1 VAPVV
6 SFRSTPR
13 DQPQQ
18 AFSFR
23 KHFEEYFADHA
34 HQKFEAARLYVLVA
48 EDDAFVRTD
57 GSIERPGRPTLVKDD
72 QQESSHILND
82 AIEKC
87 EAAFSAW
94 KTLQERVHGQ
104 LIALKTDLGKKRAL
118 RDKGKAAIDQLLEET
133 KENRDAPG
141 QAAKRKYEIAL
152 GKFEGEV
159 VHLAEGQKSVLE
171 LQSQLAK
178 LQDDLRWAEAEWR
191 GCEYPLNVVARST
204 GASAGCTIVSPW
216 GSRWER
222 VLYYRMRFHQHLE
235 RIPHHL
241 MHEMR
246 SLLGRR
252 KDLQAD
258 EAEMVVRRGKWILAK
273 GPYVDAEAMHHTL
286 VADLQLLEF
295 ADHGW
300 LAVRARLKK
309 RWVKR
314 TAQLEGRTGVEFE
327 HAQEEREDRD
337 RLLNSLLEKVDRV
350 DGLLSGLT
358 TMARPHSLPYRT
370 IFAEHFARRPYELL
384 MAIHACLG
392 EKGGHDALAGYHLLA
407 EHIRASEQAYDEVLE
422 AKLRLEQV
430 PRNPG
435 ESEADYTTRLNGPYQ
450 QVLRAEDRCEE
461 RDRPLK
467 QLLHCMGASALCLSG
482 GGIRS
487 ASFSLGILQGLARF
501 SRPER
506 CSAGPP
512 SRPSRNQPP
521 ADALLDRLDYLST
534 VSGGG
539 YIGSWLMAWAR
550 RRSFSQVVT
559 ELATPSHTSGDPE
572 PRPVRHLRE
581 YTSYLSPR
589 YGFSLDSLTLGAI
602 VLRNL
607 VSNWLILLPLL
618 IAIFCVPLFL
628 YAVSYAA
635 PRTVEDLGEGWFIA
649 TMLFA
654 SACIALASCFAEQRM
669 LIRTGSSAS
678 PGAES
683 PGTTTPEI
691 LLFALPL
698 LVGAW
703 IVCEAWVWGYN
714 SDHLG
719 ESLNSGSFW
728 ELTKWLTWIC
738 VLPPLLMAFVRFRI
752 SSRRSVDPF
761 NDPLLVQVGGFPFHK
776 RRLIWSF
783 VAPIIVG
790 FLAAALLAASSRYVG
805 IKFQLISITASD
817 FDVRRSFVIFGVPI
831 IWLVLML
838 ASTVL
843 SGLLSAVEKEEERE
857 WWARGGGLLLAA
869 LIIWIAVNGVGLYG
883 GNVFTAAKASL
894 LGLLGVGAGALGS
907 AAGLS
912 AATSSGLK
920 KVKAEQLSKAGKWLS
935 KHELFAPVVC
945 AIALVCIFLSAA
957 ALTTFLRDAV
967 YKGLIMKL
975 NEGLGREVNGWFY
988 NLSIADFLNRVSN
1001 AQIGRFFDW
1010 LLDIDAQHPT
1020 HDTQVG
1026 LQTIAAFIVFVGAG
1040 ALAVFSNLFINV
1052 NIFSLHGMYRMRLTR
1067 AYLGASNFARHP
1079 DEFTNFDGGDNL
1091 YQSDMLCG
1099 PGAPLHV
1106 VNTALNMVATSNMA
1120 WQQRKAE
1127 PFTFSPINA
1136 GSWRLGYVKAK
1147 DYGGNRGARLG
1158 TAMAIS
1164 GAAFNPNMG
1173 YNSSPLVTLL
1183 MTFFNARLGWWL
1195 PNPVWPEIKN
1205 RRAVRAKIKEIMSR
1219 QKWTKRVFGKL
1230 DHSLGKNFLKR
1241 FGPTW
1246 ALVPLVSEALGNTDD
1261 RFKWIELTD
1270 GGHFENLGL
1279 YEMVMRRCHSII
1291 VVDADADPDY
1301 EFEDLG
1307 NAIRKIQIDLGI
1319 PIRFPNYPNGLP
1331 MKKGIEP
1338 SNSYCVLGE
1347 IDYGCADEGAPPG
1360 KLFFIKPSLNGS
1372 EPQDVRAYRAAHPTF
1387 PHESTANQFFN
1398 ESQFE
1403 SYRNL
1408 GSGIIQLLIDAAAKK
1423 TPSHQMGCDIA
1434 AFFALIEQPSDSW
1447 VPLDIGAR

>member
-1 VAPVV
+1 MVPYVFV
-6 SFRSTPR
+6 PKEE
-13 DQPQQ
+13 PQL

-23 KHFEEYFADHA
+23 KHFEDYFANHP
-34 HQKFEAARLYVLVA
+34 HRRFEVARLYVLVS
-48 EDDAFVRTD
+48 EDGAFVGPD
-57 GSIERPGRPTLVKDD
+57 GSIDRPGRPTLANDD
-72 QQESSHILND
+72 QKQSGQILDDVIQEYEH
-82 AIEKC
+82 
-87 EAAFSAW
+87 AFSAW
-94 KTLQERVHGQ
+94 KALRDQGHGQ
-104 LIALKTDLGKKRAL
+104 LIELKTVLEKNIAF
-118 RDKGKAAIDQLLEET
+118 RDKRKAAIDELLEQT
-133 KENRDAPG
+133 KANRGSPDPVSR
-141 QAAKRKYEIAL
+141 KRYQLAL
-152 GKFEGEV
+152 NKFEDEIV
-159 VHLAEGQKSVLE
+159 
-171 LQSQLAK
+171 QLAQAQQSVAEVQK
-178 LQDDLRWAEAEWR
+178 QLSTMENDLHRAEAEWR
-191 GCEYPLNVVARST
+191 ICEYPLNVVARAT
-204 GASAGCTIVSPW
+204 GAGAGCTISSPW
-216 GSRWER
+216 GSRWKR
-222 VLYYRMRFHQHLE
+222 ILYYRTRFHQHLE

-241 MHEMR
+241 LHEMR
-246 SLLGRR
+246 YLLAKR
-252 KDLQAD
+252 KDFQTD
-258 EAEMVVRRGKWILAK
+258 EAGAVVRRGRWIVAS
-273 GPYVDAEAMHHTL
+273 GPYVDVEAMHHTL
-286 VADLQLLEF
+286 VADLQSLEY

-300 LAVRARLKK
+300 LIIRGRPGKGWLKSRAHF
-309 RWVKR
+309 
-314 TAQLEGRTGVEFE
+314 GRANGAEFE
-327 HAQEEREDRD
+327 HAQAERQDRD
-337 RLLNSLLEKVDRV
+337 RLLNSLLEKVEMV
-350 DGLLSGLT
+350 EGLLSGLT
-358 TMARPHSLPYRT
+358 TLARPHSLPYRT

-392 EKGGHDALAGYHLLA
+392 EKDGRRDVLSGYQVLA
-407 EHIRASEQAYDEVLE
+407 EHIRASEHAYDDVLQ
-422 AKLRLEQV
+422 AKRKLEDV
-430 PRNPG
+430 SRKPG
-435 ESEADYTTRLNGPYQ
+435 ESESDYTARLNGPYQ

-461 RDRPLK
+461 HDQPLK
-467 QLLHCMGASALCLSG
+467 NLLHIMGASALCLSG

-501 SRPER
+501 SRPVRE
-506 CSAGPP
+506 SAGSDTSPNK
-512 SRPSRNQPP
+512 NQPP

-559 ELATPSHTSGDPE
+559 ELATPSRTSGDPE
-572 PRPVRHLRE
+572 PRPIRHLRE

-635 PRTVEDLGEGWFIA
+635 PRMVADLGQGWFTA
-649 TMLFA
+649 VMLFA
-654 SACIALASCFAEQRM
+654 SACIALASWFAEERM
-669 LIRTGSSAS
+669 LFGARSYGSRNDNSS
-678 PGAES
+678 S
-683 PGTTTPEI
+683 TTTPEV

-698 LVGAW
+698 FIGAW

-714 SDHLG
+714 SDYLG
-719 ESLNSGSFW
+719 ESLSSGSFW
-728 ELTKWLTWIC
+728 ELTKWLSWIC
-738 VLPPLLMAFVRFRI
+738 VVPPLVMATVRFWI
-752 SSRRSVDPF
+752 SRRRSVDPF
-761 NDPLLVQVGGFPFHK
+761 NDPLLAQVGGFPFHK

-783 VAPIIVG
+783 IAPLIVG
-790 FLAAALLAASSRYVG
+790 FMAATLLAASSRYVG
-805 IKFQLISITASD
+805 MKFHLISIKAND
-817 FDVRRSFVIFGVPI
+817 FDIRRSFVIFGVPI

-843 SGLLSAVEKEEERE
+843 SGLLSSVEKEEERE
-857 WWARGGGLLLAA
+857 WWARGGGLLLASM
-869 LIIWIAVNGVGLYG
+869 IVWVFVNGVGLYASEA
-883 GNVFTAAKASL
+883 FTVGKASL
-894 LGLLGVGAGALGS
+894 LALIGLSAGSLGS

-920 KVKAEQLSKAGKWLS
+920 KVKAEQLSKAGNWLS
-935 KHELFAPVVC
+935 KHELFAPTVC
-945 AIALVCIFLSAA
+945 AVALVCIFLSVA

-967 YKGLIMKL
+967 YQGLIAKL
-975 NEGLGREVNGWFY
+975 KEGAGQQANAWFY
-988 NLSIADFLNRVSN
+988 NLSFADFLNRVSLG
-1001 AQIGRFFDW
+1001 QIGRFFDW
-1010 LLDIDAQHPT
+1010 LPDINAQSPSHDAR
-1020 HDTQVG
+1020 VG
-1026 LQTIAAFIVFVGAG
+1026 LETIAAFIVFIGAG
-1040 ALAVFSNLFINV
+1040 ALAIFSNLFINV

-1067 AYLGASNFARHP
+1067 AFLGASNFARHP

-1091 YQSDMLCG
+1091 YESDMLCG

-1136 GSWRLGYVKAK
+1136 GSWRLGYVRAK
-1147 DYGGNRGARLG
+1147 DYGGNRGVRLG

-1205 RRAVRAKIKEIMSR
+1205 QRPVRAKIKRILSR
-1219 QKWTKRVFGKL
+1219 HQWAEKVFAQL
-1230 DHSLGKNFLKR
+1230 DESLGKNFLKR

-1246 ALVPLVSEALGNTDD
+1246 ALVPLVNEALGNTDD

-1331 MKKGIEP
+1331 MKRGTEAA
-1338 SNSYCVLGE
+1338 NSCCVLGE
-1347 IDYGCADEGAPPG
+1347 IDYGYVDQGAQPG
-1360 KLFFIKPSLNGS
+1360 RLLFIKPALNGS
-1372 EPQDVRAYRAAHPTF
+1372 EPQDVRAYHATHPTF
-1387 PHESTANQFFN
+1387 PHESTSNQFFN
-1398 ESQFE
+1398 EAQFE

-1408 GSGIIQLLIDAAAKK
+1408 GSGTIQLLIDAASKK
-1423 TPSHQMGCDIA
+1423 FQGRQTGCDIDA
-1434 AFFALIEQPSDSW
+1434 LFALVGQPSYAPSAAE
-1447 VPLDIGAR
+1447 PLRR